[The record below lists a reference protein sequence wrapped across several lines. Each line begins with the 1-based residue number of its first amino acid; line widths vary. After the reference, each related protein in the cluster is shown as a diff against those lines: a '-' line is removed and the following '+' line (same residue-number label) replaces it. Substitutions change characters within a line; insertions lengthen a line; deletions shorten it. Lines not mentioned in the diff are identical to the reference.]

1 MTPPTLLKI
10 KANSDSI
17 SASFSKAQPTFAN
30 FSEETADRNSTDSL
44 TLSTTVFR
52 AEKSNP
58 QPND

>member
-17 SASFSKAQPTFAN
+17 SASFSKAQPAFAN
-30 FSEETADRNSTDSL
+30 FSGETADRNPTYS
-44 TLSTTVFR
+44 LSTTVFR

-58 QPND
+58 LAND